1 MRKHHVTLTT
11 ADRTYLQTLMKKG
24 ALRART
30 YQRATALL
38 ELDRGQTLAAVAQT
52 LGVSYPTILSWRE
65 KYRAHGLA
73 TALRDQQRP
82 GRPIV
87 IDGAQRAKVTALAC
101 STPPPGRARWT
112 LRLLA
117 DKAVEL
123 GYCDQLSHTQA
134 RRILKK
140 MPCSRTS
147 KRPGA

>member
-1 MRKHHVTLTT
+1 MRKQHVTLTT
-11 ADRTYLQTLMKKG
+11 AERASLRNLVKKG
-24 ALRART
+24 ALHARM

-52 LGVSYPTILSWRE
+52 LSVSYPTVLAWRK

-73 TALRDQQRP
+73 AALQDQPRV
-82 GRPIV
+82 GRPVV
-87 IDGAQRAKVTALAC
+87 IDGGQRAKVTALAC
-101 STPPPGRARWT
+101 RTPPMGRARWT

-123 GYCDQLSHTQA
+123 EYCAQLSHTQA

-140 MPCSRTS
+140 TLSSHT
-147 KRPGA
+147 

>member
-1 MRKHHVTLTT
+1 MRKHHLTLTT
-11 ADRTYLQTLMKKG
+11 AERTYLQTLVKKG

-38 ELDRGQTLAAVAQT
+38 ELDRGRTLTAVTQT
-52 LGVSYPTILSWRE
+52 LGVSYPTVLSWRE
-65 KYRAHGLA
+65 KYRVHGLVA
-73 TALRDQQRP
+73 ALHDQRRA
-82 GRPIV
+82 GRPVV
-87 IDGAQRAKVTALAC
+87 INGAQRAKVTALAC
-101 STPPPGRARWT
+101 STPPQGRTRWT

-140 MPCSRTS
+140 MPCSRT
-147 KRPGA
+147 